1 MEDTSRAV
9 LTKSA
14 SAYEHLKRL
23 VMRGELRLDRRLSP
37 SDLATSFRISETPV
51 RAALGRLAGE
61 GFIRGEASL
70 GFFTKPWALEE
81 QRDLLELLAI
91 HTVASLE
98 TAGPDARSAVLAEV
112 AVLAAAAVAAGEG
125 AAGGGAYA
133 EALER
138 CLVQLAVL
146 AGNAVAVEVVRN
158 AAERT
163 HRLRRLDL
171 EDPALRRDSA
181 EAMARVAQHV
191 LAGDLMAASEV
202 ARRYLAAAAAR
213 LPALVDRANLEAQ
226 NLKFP

>member
-1 MEDTSRAV
+1 MEDTSRV

-23 VMRGELRLDRRLSP
+23 AVRGELRLDRRLSP

-51 RAALGRLAGE
+51 RAALGRLAAE
-61 GFIRGEASL
+61 GFIRGEASH
-70 GFFTKPWALEE
+70 GYFTKLWSFEE

-91 HTVASLE
+91 HTVSSLE
-98 TAGPDARSAVLAEV
+98 TAGPEARPAIRVELAVLG
-112 AVLAAAAVAAGEG
+112 AAAAAAEGLAGG
-125 AAGGGAYA
+125 AAYS

-163 HRLRRLDL
+163 HRLRRFDF
-171 EDPALRRDSA
+171 EDPRLRRDSA
-181 EAMARVAQHV
+181 EILTRIAELV
-191 LAGDLMAASEV
+191 LGGDLMGASEM
-202 ARRYLAAAAAR
+202 ARRDLAATVAR
-213 LPALVDRANLEAQ
+213 LPALVERANLEAAK
-226 NLKFP
+226 LKFP